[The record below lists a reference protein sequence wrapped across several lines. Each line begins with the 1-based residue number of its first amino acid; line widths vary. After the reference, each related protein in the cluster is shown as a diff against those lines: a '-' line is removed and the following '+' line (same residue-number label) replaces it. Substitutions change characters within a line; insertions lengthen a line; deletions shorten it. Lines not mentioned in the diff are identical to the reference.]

1 VEDEMSNRPGCLV
14 GLLKLFLLR
23 LGFDW
28 AQDSFGYGRGGCM
41 GCGCGT
47 ILLILFVVI
56 FLRIVF
62 GTDWLHLV
70 YTLPVLWMI

>member
-1 VEDEMSNRPGCLV
+1 MDDRPGCLI

-23 LGFDW
+23 LGFNW
-28 AQDSFGYGRGGCM
+28 AQDNVGYGRGGCL

-47 ILLILFVVI
+47 ILLILFVII

-62 GTDWLHLV
+62 GTDWFDLV
-70 YTLPVLWMI
+70 YRLPGMLMM